1 MKPTQTQIFGYLS
14 GPMSEPRAK
23 FAICAEDAIVLSNSE
38 TNLNA
43 DIHPSATL
51 STFGRD
57 WIVLVLLVAGLGAR
71 ASSVLPLSLDGQIHA
86 SDAVFRGTVLRVE
99 LFRSAA
105 DGIIYTRTALRV
117 DEGFKGILPPVINV
131 VHRGGTVGRIG
142 LSDGLS
148 PQFRVGE
155 ERLLFVMRR
164 GDGTLF
170 ATQGEA
176 TATRLR
182 REKNGA
188 LARGHADLLEQIRQK
203 TRFGQIP
210 GADVT
215 DQTATVSPYGVFLEP
230 AGDIGGPSTNGLLVD
245 AFNVPA
251 RFVLP
256 DRGEPIPYLVDA
268 TFLPTGISEAQAL
281 NAVSNAMSVWSLAST
296 FKFTYAGMQD
306 FGTNADSIDTGD
318 GIFRIQLHDN
328 YNVITSPNI
337 LGIGGS
343 WNDSSILANAGWG
356 SGGRVGG
363 TEFNRGVNGFVI
375 LKHTNVVMQT
385 LSTFTEVLTHEV
397 GHVLGLAHSSN
408 VVTNDPVL
416 TNSIMYYLAHA
427 DGRGAALNSYDTNVV
442 ALVHPANTPPWTFNR
457 VIDVTTAA
465 STPNVP
471 GINEVE
477 FHGYDLQSTNLVIA
491 TNEQSSI
498 NGDFALSGNKIKYT
512 PRSYWA
518 DSNRTDPDTSSGSY
532 SYKDIIYSRLSD
544 GTNASPYAIIR
555 VISFRGEGAA
565 PLDGIPDYW
574 RMNFFGH
581 TDPQAGDLSRGTD
594 DPDGDGLNNL
604 QEYIAGMNPK
614 DAASAQRITS
624 FNLSSLQFQAKAYEL
639 YEVLGSTNLTTWTR
653 VAAFEPTTASIQVRT
668 NLPQTNITAVI
679 SNLPTSGQRMF
690 FRILKVP

>member
-1 MKPTQTQIFGYLS
+1 
-14 GPMSEPRAK
+14 
-23 FAICAEDAIVLSNSE
+23 
-38 TNLNA
+38 LNT

-51 STFGRD
+51 STFCRHG
-57 WIVLVLLVAGLGAR
+57 IVLVLLAASLSAR

-86 SDAVFRGTVLRVE
+86 SAAVFRGTVLRVE
-99 LFRSAA
+99 SFRSAA

-117 DEGFKGILPPVINV
+117 DEGFKGTLPPVINV
-131 VHRGGTVGRIG
+131 VHRGGTVGGVG

-155 ERLLFVMRR
+155 ERLLFVTRR

-182 REKNGA
+182 REKQGA
-188 LARGHADLLEQIRQK
+188 LVRGHADWLEQLRQK
-203 TRFGQIP
+203 TKFGPTP

-268 TFLPTGISEAQAL
+268 VSFPDGISQAQAL
-281 NAVSNAMSVWSLAST
+281 SAVSNAMSVWSLASS

-318 GIFRIQLHDN
+318 GLFRIQLHDN
-328 YNVITSPNI
+328 YQAITGPNV

-343 WNDSSILANAGWG
+343 RHGGPLLNNVNWGRGGWV
-356 SGGRVGG
+356 SG
-363 TEFNRGVNGFVI
+363 TEFNIGLNGFVI
-375 LKHTNVVMQT
+375 LKHTNTAMQT
-385 LSTFTEVLTHEV
+385 LTTFTEVLTHEI

-408 VVTNDPVL
+408 VATNDTVL
-416 TNSIMYYLAHA
+416 TNSVMYYLAHA

-442 ALVHPANTPPWTFNR
+442 KLVHPTNTPPWTFHR
-457 VIDVTTAA
+457 VIDATTAP
-465 STPNVP
+465 STPNVA
-471 GINEVE
+471 GINETE
-477 FHGYDLQSTNLVIA
+477 LRGYDLQTSSLTIVTNGQTTKNGSYTLVG
-491 TNEQSSI
+491 SK
-498 NGDFALSGNKIKYT
+498 LKYA
-512 PRSYWA
+512 PRDWFY
-518 DSNRTDPDTSSGSY
+518 DTDRDDPDVSDGNY
-532 SYKDIIYSRLSD
+532 FFKDIVYARFSD

-555 VISFRGEGAA
+555 VISFRGDDTS
-565 PLDGIPDYW
+565 PFDGIPDYW
-574 RMNFFGH
+574 MLNYFGH
-581 TDPQAGDLSRGTD
+581 GGPQAGDLSRATD

-614 DAASAQRITS
+614 DSASAQRITS
-624 FNLSSLQFQAKAYEL
+624 FSLNSLQFQAKAYEL
-639 YEVLGSTNLTTWTR
+639 YEVLGSTNLTTWAR
-653 VAAFEPTTASIQVRT
+653 VATFEPTTASIQVRT

-679 SNLPTSGQRMF
+679 SNLPASGQRMF
-690 FRILKVP
+690 FRVLKVP

>member
-1 MKPTQTQIFGYLS
+1 MNP
-14 GPMSEPRAK
+14 
-23 FAICAEDAIVLSNSE
+23 
-38 TNLNA
+38 

-51 STFGRD
+51 STFRRN
-57 WIVLVLLVAGLGAR
+57 WIVLLLLVASLGAR
-71 ASSVLPLSLDGQIHA
+71 ASSVLPLSLDEQIHA

-99 LFRSAA
+99 SFRSAA

-131 VHRGGTVGRIG
+131 VHRGGTVGSVG

-148 PQFRVGE
+148 PHFRVGE
-155 ERLLFVMRR
+155 ERLLFVTRR

-170 ATQGEA
+170 AIQGEA

-182 REKNGA
+182 REKQGG
-188 LARGHADLLEQIRQK
+188 LEHGHADLLELIRQK
-203 TRFGQIP
+203 TKFGQTP

-215 DQTATVSPYGVFLEP
+215 DQAATVSPYGIFLEP
-230 AGDIGGPSTNGLLVD
+230 AGDVGGPSTNGLLVD

-251 RFVLP
+251 RYVLP

-268 TFLPTGISEAQAL
+268 VSLPTGISQAQAL
-281 NAVSNAMSVWSLAST
+281 SAVSNAISVWSLASS

-306 FGTNADSIDTGD
+306 FGTNAESIDTGD
-318 GIFRIQLHDN
+318 GMFRIQLHDN
-328 YNVITSPNI
+328 YNVITGTNV

-343 WNDSSILANAGWG
+343 WNDSSLLANAGWG

-375 LKHTNVVMQT
+375 LKHINTAMQT
-385 LSTFTEVLTHEV
+385 LTTFTEVLTHEV

-408 VVTNDPVL
+408 VLTNDPAL

-427 DGRGAALNSYDTNVV
+427 DGRGAVLNSYDTNVV

-457 VIDVTTAA
+457 VIDATTA
-465 STPNVP
+465 SSPPNVP
-471 GINEVE
+471 GINEIE
-477 FHGYDLQSTNLVIA
+477 FRGYDLQTTNLVIA

-498 NGDFALSGNKIKYT
+498 NGDFALSDSKIKYT
-512 PRSYWA
+512 PRSHFA
-518 DSNRTDPDTSSGSY
+518 DSNRNDPDTSSGSY
-532 SYKDIIYSRLSD
+532 FYKDIIYGRSSD

-555 VISFRGEGAA
+555 VISLRGEGAA

-574 RMNFFGH
+574 MTNFFGH
-581 TDPQAGDLSRGTD
+581 GDPRSADLSRATD
-594 DPDGDGLNNL
+594 DPDGDGFNNL

-614 DAASAQRITS
+614 DSTSAQRITS